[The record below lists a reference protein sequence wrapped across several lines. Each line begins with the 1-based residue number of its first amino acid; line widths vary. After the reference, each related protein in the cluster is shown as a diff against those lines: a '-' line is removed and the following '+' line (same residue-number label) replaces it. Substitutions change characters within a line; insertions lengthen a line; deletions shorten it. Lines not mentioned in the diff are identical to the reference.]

1 VLDSLALP
9 VLQRLSTALAAA
21 VRFSSWNYECHG
33 QPDATVTTGVTV
45 PVSFKFKLLL
55 TRLRLGLKQ

>member
-1 VLDSLALP
+1 VLDSLAL
-9 VLQRLSTALAAA
+9 LQRLSTAAA
-21 VRFSSWNYECHG
+21 VQFSSWNYECHG

-55 TRLRLGLKQ
+55 TRLRLGLKQRHP